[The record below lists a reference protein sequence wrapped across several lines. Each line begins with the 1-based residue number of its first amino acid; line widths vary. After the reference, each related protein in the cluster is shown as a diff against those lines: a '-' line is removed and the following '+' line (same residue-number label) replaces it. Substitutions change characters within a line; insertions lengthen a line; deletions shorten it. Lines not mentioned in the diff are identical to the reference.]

1 MRKIRLIAYSLPLC
15 ILTMTGCK
23 DTLTEQSVPEL
34 EIAGGQ
40 NVLTV
45 PAEGGTQTIAYT
57 VRNPVEGGR
66 IEAQTAEGWINS
78 FDYETENQI
87 IFNVDSNITQGTAA
101 EDRSQI
107 LTITYIYGEGSVVKQ
122 DINVIQSGERGYD
135 FDWEM
140 SVFRGVWKG
149 NKTEV
154 GGVYISCNNY
164 RIWISDTEWSDD
176 NVKPGGTY
184 YQFEI
189 YAPQPEDESVPQ
201 LPAGTYTLG
210 GILEYEEWTFDGYF
224 SRAFRYD
231 ENGEI
236 AYQAAFQDGTAT
248 VSYEDGML
256 CIDAVLTDTE
266 GKLHHAA
273 YKGEGPLI
281 DESPEEPGLGKDLN
295 IIPTYAA
302 STYIVHYE
310 EEYMEIDL
318 RFNDFEVNND
328 TLVYPATELRVDA
341 YMAFDKYGYLQTGT
355 YHVGTNELPF
365 VSIGQE
371 LFLGMLGGTCVQ
383 HLESEDEL
391 SYAFIVDGTMTVE
404 GGWGNYTISCDFI
417 CNDGY
422 KITCSWSGELKTIG
436 MPGNTSTLEG
446 DYTLN
451 LDGAEA
457 TGFCWGD
464 FRDYNTQEVIGQNW
478 FIQFNPGD
486 GKGDGFMMDFVSGLC
501 DPAEG
506 IPTGTYTAAESQDL
520 APWRYLKGAVV
531 DGTLLGTAYMGD
543 FNENGNP
550 TSYAPAV
557 SGDMNITNNGD
568 GTYHIQF
575 EFLDDKGN
583 TWDGEW
589 SGSFS
594 EMSSAPVPRHT
605 NYVEL
610 PDNGTTGTANADPH
624 IGTMPFK
631 YYKGTD
637 L

>member
-87 IFNVDSNITQGTAA
+87 IFNVDSNITQGIAA

-140 SVFRGVWKG
+140 NVFRGVWNGDKEG
-149 NKTEV
+149 LSSNQ
-154 GGVYISCNNY
+154 NY
-164 RIWISDTEWSDD
+164 RIWISDTEWADD

-184 YQFEI
+184 YQFDMWGP
-189 YAPQPEDESVPQ
+189 YPDDESAPQ
-201 LPAGTYTLG
+201 LPAGTYTIG
-210 GILEYEEWTFDGYF
+210 GTLTMDIWTFDEVL
-224 SRAFRYD
+224 STAFKYD
-231 ENGEI
+231 ENGQV
-236 AYQAAFQDGTAT
+236 AWQAIYTDGEVT

-273 YKGEGPLI
+273 YKGDGRII
-281 DESPEEPGLGKDLN
+281 DERPPEPGLGKDLEFT
-295 IIPTYAA
+295 PTNVS
-302 STYIVHYE
+302 STYIVHDE
-310 EEYMEIDL
+310 NGGYMELDL

-328 TLVYPATELRVDA
+328 TPVYPATELRVDA

-355 YHVGTNELPF
+355 YEVGTNEIP
-365 VSIGQE
+365 SIVYGSK
-371 LFLGMLGGTCVQ
+371 FMGMLVGSCAQ
-383 HLESEDEL
+383 HLASEDEY
-391 SYAFIVDGTMTVE
+391 SYTFITGGTMTVE
-404 GGWGNYTISCDFI
+404 GGYGFYTINCDFT
-417 CNDGY
+417 CVDGY
-422 KITCSWSGELKTIG
+422 KVSCCWSGELKTIG
-436 MPGNTSTLEG
+436 MPGNSSTLEG

-451 LDGAEA
+451 LEGAVG
-457 TGFCWGD
+457 TGLICWGN
-464 FRDYNTQEVIGQNW
+464 FTDYNTGEVTGTNQYIKLS
-478 FIQFNPGD
+478 PSD
-486 GKGDGFMMDFVSGLC
+486 GKGDGFMADFVSGIA
-501 DPAEG
+501 DPEDG
-506 IPTGTYTAAESQDL
+506 IPTGTYTVAESQDL
-520 APWRYLKGAVV
+520 APWRYLKGQVI

-610 PDNGTTGTANADPH
+610 PDNGTTGTTNADPH